1 MHGLSFLGVFTGV
14 AEDPDHRFGKVARH
28 DVPDEGA
35 GRFGLRTAE
44 DVDDVARFYDFALVH
59 HDHALADLLYDVHFV
74 RDHDD
79 RDAELAVDALQK
91 RKRGGR
97 RFRVEGRGSFVGEKH
112 LRVVR
117 KGARDADALLLPARE
132 LRGILVGV
140 VGQAHEFDQGRD
152 LLADLLFGKAGEFEG
167 QRDVS
172 VDRARGEEVELLE
185 DHADRTAGFTE
196 FRFREVGEN
205 LAVYDDVP
213 RRGTVEKIDAAHER
227 ALPGA
232 RAPDDAE
239 DFARTDFERNVLE
252 RIKGLPLGRRVGLR
266 DVL

>member
-1 MHGLSFLGVFTGV
+1 M
-14 AEDPDHRFGKVARH
+14 
-28 DVPDEGA
+28 
-35 GRFGLRTAE
+35 
-44 DVDDVARFYDFALVH
+44 
-59 HDHALADLLYDVHFV
+59 

-117 KGARDADALLLPARE
+117 KGARDADALLLAARE

-140 VGQAHEFDQGRD
+140 LGETHEFDQGRD
-152 LLADLLFGKAGEFEG
+152 LFADLPFGDAREFERK
-167 QRDVS
+167 RDVA
-172 VDRARGEEVELLE
+172 VDRARGEQVEVLE

-252 RIKGLPLGRRVGLR
+252 RIKGLPFGRRVGLR
-266 DVL
+266 DVLEFDHVLSAERVSGQCRRGAAASRRVRPDFSSFLAVLPRRSRLRGRRKEKARRRTLCDGPDVVGT